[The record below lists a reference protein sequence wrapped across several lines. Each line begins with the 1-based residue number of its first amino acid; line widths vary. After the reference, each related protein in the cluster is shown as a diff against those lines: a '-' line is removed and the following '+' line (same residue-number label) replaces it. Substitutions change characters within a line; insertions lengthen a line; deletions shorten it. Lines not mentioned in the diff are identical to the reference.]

1 MLHKKKR
8 LHVRGMNKHTLKGKK
23 ESLSGVNLLDTN
35 MNAQFLC
42 SSLCLDNPTMLYMRH
57 NDGKHYNEDE
67 KSSPFINGF
76 FFCAYSSVC
85 FHRCFKR
92 VNWDYV
98 NIRKKERNW
107 KEQKQRN
114 CAPSWIEIW
123 RQYTDGARI
132 NVNPLLLLTPCVH
145 SYRSEVQTSPSTE
158 KPIS

>member
-1 MLHKKKR
+1 
-8 LHVRGMNKHTLKGKK
+8 MNKHTLKGKK
-23 ESLSGVNLLDTN
+23 ENLSGVNLLDTS

-42 SSLCLDNPTMLYMRH
+42 SSLCLDNPTMLPMRH

-67 KSSPFINGF
+67 KSSPFINDF

-98 NIRKKERNW
+98 NIKKKERNW